1 MKFPFSFNLKNLL
14 IIIVLLLIIEII
26 QIIIIKWIFRL
37 KFLILMIEIII
48 HYLTIFYFIHTILF
62 SGSQKVFNRYHCWKL
77 GVTIAETF
85 KKQLEELNELID
97 YFYSFNN
104 NILPLDEI

>member
-1 MKFPFSFNLKNLL
+1 MKFPFSFNIKTLL
-14 IIIVLLLIIEII
+14 ILIGLSLLIELI
-26 QIIIIKWIFRL
+26 QILIIKWIFRL
-37 KFLILMIEIII
+37 KILIFIIEIII
-48 HYLTIFYFIHTILF
+48 HYFIIFYFIHAILF

-97 YFYSFNN
+97 
-104 NILPLDEI
+104 